1 MSNTLSRLMLL
12 FAELGID
19 TESGSYD
26 KAEIVA
32 CAAGIDMIKNTIDAS
47 RKRIFDLWSDSLMPK
62 EKYTMDNFDKR
73 AKSVCKSYTIGKK
86 NVLFEGVD
94 YTAFSEFWHR
104 WGYPFAAAVCS
115 GTGMS
120 WNKIEDTGCSWKMC
134 DHIGLMWSMTDT
146 MEVD

>member
-1 MSNTLSRLMLL
+1 MSNTLSRLKLL

-32 CAAGIDMIKNTIDAS
+32 YAAGIDLIKNTIDES

-86 NVLFEGVD
+86 NVLITPLFLNFGTDGVIRLPQRFVP
-94 YTAFSEFWHR
+94 AQ
-104 WGYPFAAAVCS
+104 V
-115 GTGMS
+115 
-120 WNKIEDTGCSWKMC
+120 
-134 DHIGLMWSMTDT
+134 
-146 MEVD
+146 